1 MGRGSNACNTV
12 YRRRQQRC
20 GLKCACGVIC
30 NLQRVDLQMPFWS
43 KTIIEPPLFFHGS
56 FYSRAYFKGTLK
68 FWDQYVRDL
77 KISNIYNILAW
88 KDIEVSFLTL
98 CLVCLFFVW
107 IFWQRSFIMWQTVKR
122 KNRISSNAEALTMQV
137 WMKSSSYQLDGR
149 DNHILQTR
157 NVEWQSKC
165 LKMQANVK
173 AYT

>member
-56 FYSRAYFKGTLK
+56 FYSSAYFKGTLK

-107 IFWQRSFIMWQTVKR
+107 IFWQRSSIMWQTVKR

-137 WMKSSSYQLDGR
+137 WMKSSSYQLDHCVAGAVST
-149 DNHILQTR
+149 HHHP
-157 NVEWQSKC
+157 
-165 LKMQANVK
+165 
-173 AYT
+173 

>member
-30 NLQRVDLQMPFWS
+30 NLQWADLQMPFWS

-77 KISNIYNILAW
+77 KISNIDNILVW

-98 CLVCLFFVW
+98 CLVCLFFCMNFLKKFYNVTNGEA
-107 IFWQRSFIMWQTVKR
+107 QKPNFIKCRGTHHASLNEIKFLSIRWAWYSYFTDKKCWVA
-122 KNRISSNAEALTMQV
+122 IQV
-137 WMKSSSYQLDGR
+137 FKDAG
-149 DNHILQTR
+149 
-157 NVEWQSKC
+157 
-165 LKMQANVK
+165 
-173 AYT
+173 

>member
-77 KISNIYNILAW
+77 KISNIYNILVW

-107 IFWQRSFIMWQTVKR
+107 IFRQRRFIMWQMVKR
-122 KNRISSNAEALTMQV
+122 KPEFHQMPRHSPCKFEWNQV
-137 WMKSSSYQLDGR
+137 LI
-149 DNHILQTR
+149 N
-157 NVEWQSKC
+157 
-165 LKMQANVK
+165 
-173 AYT
+173 